1 TFVSETDTEVIAH
14 LVNWELKQGG
24 TLREAVLRAIPQLRG
39 AYGTMPMSSDV
50 MTIEFLLSPEMVTV
64 EAFTA
69 SIAAPAT
76 LSCVMVEFLISR

>member
-39 AYGTMPMSSDV
+39 AYGTDDAPERQ
-50 MTIEFLLSPEMVTV
+50 TLLLLHHHPL
-64 EAFTA
+64 
-69 SIAAPAT
+69 PAGCSW
-76 LSCVMVEFLISR
+76 LDQHSLRNAGELDSVLANFP